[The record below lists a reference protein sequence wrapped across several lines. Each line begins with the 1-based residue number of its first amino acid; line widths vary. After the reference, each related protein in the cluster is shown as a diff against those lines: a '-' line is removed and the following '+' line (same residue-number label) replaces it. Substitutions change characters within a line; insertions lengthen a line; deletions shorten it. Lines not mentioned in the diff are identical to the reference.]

1 MWPYICREGAPIN
14 VLVVG
19 ILCIAGYAVVLAAW
33 LRIDANRSDYA
44 ARKETQ
50 R

>member
-1 MWPYICREGAPIN
+1 MN

-19 ILCIAGYAVVLAAW
+19 LLCIAVYAVVLAAW
-33 LRIDANRSDYA
+33 LHIDVNRTDYA
-44 ARKETQ
+44 ASKREAG

>member
-1 MWPYICREGAPIN
+1 MN

-19 ILCIAGYAVVLAAW
+19 LLCIAVYAVVLAAW
-33 LRIDANRSDYA
+33 LRIDVNRSDYT
-44 ARKETQ
+44 ARNREAG